1 MSKEE
6 ANSEYRQ
13 LLTNAQE
20 EALIACINHFI
31 DRCMSPTS
39 QIVKNMTKEI
49 RGEEVNKNWTTHFVK
64 RH

>member
-20 EALIACINHFI
+20 EALIACINHLT
-31 DRCMSPTS
+31 DRCMPPISR
-39 QIVKNMTKEI
+39 IVKNMVEEI
-49 RGEEVNKNWTTHFVK
+49 RGGEVNKN
-64 RH
+64 